1 MYQRIENSEAMH
13 INDASVK
20 YPDKYI
26 LMSFPVMPEYTGR
39 VEYIGDNY
47 NELLKVRREV
57 GDLALWCVIEGRQLQ
72 FSFGCMDLCLK

>member
-1 MYQRIENSEAMH
+1 MYQRIENSGTMH

-26 LMSFPVMPEYTGR
+26 LMSFPDMPEYIGK
-39 VEYIGDNY
+39 VEYVGNDC

-57 GDLALWCVIEGRQLQ
+57 GDLVLWCIVEGRQLQ
-72 FSFGCMDLCLK
+72 ISLGCMDLCLK